1 MHVRYPAFILCLCLA
16 ASAGF
21 ASPARAQSI
30 EYGKANQQE
39 MLQRSKELNS
49 RAKTDTRSAADRMRR
64 VLKEK
69 REGKRGFDNDFMN
82 MQATYGDSSGNS
94 NGR

>member
-1 MHVRYPAFILCLCLA
+1 MRGKHLVIIFCLCLV

-21 ASPARAQSI
+21 AGLAHAQSI

-39 MLQRSKELNS
+39 MLQRSKELNN

-69 REGKRGFDNDFMN
+69 REGKRGFDDDFMN
-82 MQATYGDSSGNS
+82 MQATDGNSGGNS